1 MPRRTVRSPAEFLK
15 SYKTDNTGTYGERA
29 AEFLNAGAD
38 ELPLA
43 FFDKRYVAKVAF
55 GLSRIPG
62 EDSDQVKNRL
72 SSVLASANRILS
84 RKYRREIWF
93 DKVEGVRATVDDED
107 LARTVH
113 RRKRR
118 RVKSSAA
125 SLDATDKNVDV
136 NKLSADVK
144 REVNKSRKSMKVLN
158 QAIDSMPLLPPT
170 KNNSSE

>member
-1 MPRRTVRSPAEFLK
+1 MSQRTVRSPAEFLK
-15 SYKTDNTGTYGERA
+15 SYKTDNTGTYGERT

-62 EDSDQVKNRL
+62 EDSDQVRNRL
-72 SSVLASANRILS
+72 SSVLASSNRILS

-118 RVKSSAA
+118 RVKSCAA
-125 SLDATDKNVDV
+125 SLVSTDKNVDV
-136 NKLSADVK
+136 SNLSSDVK
-144 REVNKSRKSMKVLN
+144 REVNKSRKSMKLLGE
-158 QAIDSMPLLPPT
+158 AIDSMPLLPPT
-170 KNNSSE
+170 KNKSGK